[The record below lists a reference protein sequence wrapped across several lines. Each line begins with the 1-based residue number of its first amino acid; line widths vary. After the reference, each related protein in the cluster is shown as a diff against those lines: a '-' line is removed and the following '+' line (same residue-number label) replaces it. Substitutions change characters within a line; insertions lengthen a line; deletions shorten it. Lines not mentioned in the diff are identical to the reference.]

1 MLQWVLAH
9 FIMKAKQPGKSER
22 LYQAFLEL
30 PVPLVLALLWLMGVV
45 LLSLCTAALYSYWL
59 LLQAVA

>member
-1 MLQWVLAH
+1 
-9 FIMKAKQPGKSER
+9 MKAKQSGEIVR
-22 LYQAFLEL
+22 LHEAFLEL

-59 LLQAVA
+59 LRQAVA